1 MDFNTLY
8 EYTKQGVRTLGA
20 GWFEKAA
27 AASIGAILQL
37 HVELMGAFI
46 ILIILDLATKWLA
59 LAKPLTADGTLAE
72 EIRMIPEAH
81 RQGLI
86 SSDVMKTRFVSKIMT
101 YMLIAFASGVVDFMF
116 KDMHMHMPAFF
127 MTVCIGYLAA
137 TELLSVIENLNDA
150 GVSALAD
157 LADVV
162 KRKRKM

>member
-8 EYTKQGVRTLGA
+8 EYARQGIRTLGA
-20 GWFEKAA
+20 GWLEKAA
-27 AASIGAILQL
+27 AASIGAMLQL
-37 HVELMGAFI
+37 HAELMGAFI

-59 LAKPLTADGTLAE
+59 LAKPLTTDGTLAE

-86 SSDVMKTRFVSKIMT
+86 SSDVMKTRFVSKIMM

-116 KDMHMHMPAFF
+116 KDMHMPAFF

-157 LADVV
+157 LVDVV
-162 KRKRKM
+162 KRKRKL

>member
-8 EYTKQGVRTLGA
+8 EYTRQGVRTLGA
-20 GWFEKAA
+20 GWLEKAA
-27 AASIGAILQL
+27 AASIGAMLQL
-37 HVELMGAFI
+37 HAELMGAFI
-46 ILIILDLATKWLA
+46 VLIILDLATKWLA
-59 LAKPLTADGTLAE
+59 LAKPLTTDGTLAE

-86 SSDVMKTRFVSKIMT
+86 SSDVMKTRFVSKIMM
-101 YMLIAFASGVVDFMF
+101 YMLIALTSGVVDFML
-116 KDMHMHMPAFF
+116 KDMHVPAFF

-137 TELLSVIENLNDA
+137 TELLSVIENLHDA

-162 KRKRKM
+162 KRRRKL

>member
-8 EYTKQGVRTLGA
+8 EYTRQGVRTLGA
-20 GWFEKAA
+20 GWLEKAA
-27 AASIGAILQL
+27 AASIGAMLQL
-37 HVELMGAFI
+37 HAELMGAFV

-59 LAKPLTADGTLAE
+59 IAKPLTTDGTLAE

-86 SSDVMKTRFVSKIMT
+86 SSDVMKTRFVSKIMM
-101 YMLIAFASGVVDFMF
+101 YMLIALTSGVVDFMF
-116 KDMHMHMPAFF
+116 KDMHVPAFF

-162 KRKRKM
+162 KRRRRM

>member
-1 MDFNTLY
+1 MDFNILY
-8 EYTKQGVRTLGA
+8 EYTRQGVRTLGA

-27 AASIGAILQL
+27 AASIGAMLQL
-37 HVELMGAFI
+37 HAELMGAFI

-59 LAKPLTADGTLAE
+59 LSKPLTEDGTLAE
-72 EIRMIPEAH
+72 EICMIPEAH
-81 RQGLI
+81 RRGLI
-86 SSDVMKTRFVSKIMT
+86 SSDVMKTRFVSKIMM

-116 KDMHMHMPAFF
+116 KDMHMPAFF

-137 TELLSVIENLNDA
+137 TELLSVVENLNDA

-162 KRKRKM
+162 KRKRRM

>member
-20 GWFEKAA
+20 GWLEKAA
-27 AASIGAILQL
+27 VASIGAMLQL

-59 LAKPLTADGTLAE
+59 LAKPLTTDGTLAE

-86 SSDVMKTRFVSKIMT
+86 SSDVMKTRFVSKIMM

-116 KDMHMHMPAFF
+116 KDMHMPAFL

-162 KRKRKM
+162 KRKRRM

>member
-1 MDFNTLY
+1 MDFNSLY

-20 GWFEKAA
+20 GWLEKAA
-27 AASIGAILQL
+27 AASIGAMLQL
-37 HVELMGAFI
+37 HAELMAAFI
-46 ILIILDLATKWLA
+46 VLILLDLATKWLA

-81 RQGLI
+81 RRGLI
-86 SSDVMKTRFVSKIMT
+86 SSDVMKTRFASKIMM
-101 YMLIAFASGVVDFMF
+101 YMLIALTSGVVDFML
-116 KDMHMHMPAFF
+116 KDMHAPAFF

-137 TELLSVIENLNDA
+137 TELLSVVENLNDA

-162 KRKRKM
+162 KRRRKL

>member
-20 GWFEKAA
+20 GWLEKAA
-27 AASIGAILQL
+27 AASIGAMLQL
-37 HVELMGAFI
+37 HAELMGAFV

-59 LAKPLTADGTLAE
+59 LAKPLTTDGTLAE

-86 SSDVMKTRFVSKIMT
+86 SSDVMKTRFVSKIMM
-101 YMLIAFASGVVDFMF
+101 YMLIALTSGVVDFMF
-116 KDMHMHMPAFF
+116 KDMHVPAFF

-162 KRKRKM
+162 KRRRKL

>member
-1 MDFNTLY
+1 MDFNILY
-8 EYTKQGVRTLGA
+8 EYTRQGVRTLGA

-27 AASIGAILQL
+27 AASIGAMLQM
-37 HVELMGAFI
+37 HAELMCAFI

-72 EIRMIPEAH
+72 EICMIPEAH
-81 RQGLI
+81 RRGLI
-86 SSDVMKTRFVSKIMT
+86 SSDVMKTRFVSKIMM

-116 KDMHMHMPAFF
+116 KDMHMPAFF

-137 TELLSVIENLNDA
+137 TELLSVVENLNDA

-162 KRKRKM
+162 KRKRRL

>member
-8 EYTKQGVRTLGA
+8 EYTRQGVRTLGA
-20 GWFEKAA
+20 GWLEKAA
-27 AASIGAILQL
+27 AASIGAMLQL
-37 HVELMGAFI
+37 HAELMGAFV

-59 LAKPLTADGTLAE
+59 LAKPLTTDGTLAE

-86 SSDVMKTRFVSKIMT
+86 SSDVMKTRFVSKIMM
-101 YMLIAFASGVVDFMF
+101 YMLIALTSGVVDFMF
-116 KDMHMHMPAFF
+116 KDMHVPAFF

-162 KRKRKM
+162 KRKRRM

>member
-1 MDFNTLY
+1 MDFNILY
-8 EYTKQGVRTLGA
+8 EYTRQGVRTLGA

-27 AASIGAILQL
+27 AASIGAMLQL
-37 HVELMGAFI
+37 HAELMCAFI

-72 EIRMIPEAH
+72 EICMIPEAH
-81 RQGLI
+81 RRGLI
-86 SSDVMKTRFVSKIMT
+86 SSDVMKTRFASKIMM

-116 KDMHMHMPAFF
+116 KDMHMPAFF

-137 TELLSVIENLNDA
+137 TELLSVVENLNDA

-162 KRKRKM
+162 KRKRRM

>member
-8 EYTKQGVRTLGA
+8 EYARQGIRTLGA
-20 GWFEKAA
+20 GWLEKAA
-27 AASIGAILQL
+27 AASIGAMLQL
-37 HVELMGAFI
+37 HAELMGAFI

-59 LAKPLTADGTLAE
+59 LAKPLTTDGTLAE

-86 SSDVMKTRFVSKIMT
+86 SSDVMKTRFASKIMM
-101 YMLIAFASGVVDFMF
+101 YMLIAFASGVVDFML
-116 KDMHMHMPAFF
+116 KDMHMPAFF

-162 KRKRKM
+162 KRKRKL

>member
-8 EYTKQGVRTLGA
+8 EYARQGIRTLGA
-20 GWFEKAA
+20 GWLEKAA
-27 AASIGAILQL
+27 AASIGAMLQL
-37 HVELMGAFI
+37 HAELMGAFI

-59 LAKPLTADGTLAE
+59 LAKPLTTDGTLAE

-86 SSDVMKTRFVSKIMT
+86 SSDVMKTRFVSKIMM

-116 KDMHMHMPAFF
+116 KDMHMPAFF

-157 LADVV
+157 LAGVV
-162 KRKRKM
+162 KRKRRM

>member
-8 EYTKQGVRTLGA
+8 EYAKQGVRTLGV

-27 AASIGAILQL
+27 AASIGAMLQL
-37 HVELMGAFI
+37 HAQLMGAFI

-59 LAKPLTADGTLAE
+59 LAKPLTEGGTLAE

-86 SSDVMKTRFVSKIMT
+86 SSDVMKTRFVSKIMM

-116 KDMHMHMPAFF
+116 KDMHMPAFF

-162 KRKRKM
+162 KRKRKL

>member
-1 MDFNTLY
+1 MDFNILY
-8 EYTKQGVRTLGA
+8 EYTRQGVRTLRA

-27 AASIGAILQL
+27 AASIGAMLQL
-37 HVELMGAFI
+37 HAELMGAFI

-81 RQGLI
+81 RRGLI
-86 SSDVMKTRFVSKIMT
+86 SSDVMKTRFISKIMM
-101 YMLIAFASGVVDFMF
+101 YMLIAFASGVVDIMF
-116 KDMHMHMPAFF
+116 EDMHMPAFF
-127 MTVCIGYLAA
+127 TTVCIGYLAA
-137 TELLSVIENLNDA
+137 TELLSVVENLNDA

-162 KRKRKM
+162 KRKRRL

>member
-1 MDFNTLY
+1 MDFNILY
-8 EYTKQGVRTLGA
+8 EYTRQGVRTLGA

-27 AASIGAILQL
+27 AASIGAMLQM
-37 HVELMGAFI
+37 HAELMCAFI

-72 EIRMIPEAH
+72 EICMIPEAH
-81 RQGLI
+81 RRGLI
-86 SSDVMKTRFVSKIMT
+86 SSDVMKTRFVSKIMM
-101 YMLIAFASGVVDFMF
+101 YMLIAFTSGVVDFMF
-116 KDMHMHMPAFF
+116 KDMHMPAFF

-137 TELLSVIENLNDA
+137 TELLSVVENLNDA

-162 KRKRKM
+162 KRKRRM

>member
-1 MDFNTLY
+1 MDFNILY
-8 EYTKQGVRTLGA
+8 EYTRQGVRTLGA

-27 AASIGAILQL
+27 AASIGAMLQM
-37 HVELMGAFI
+37 HAELMCAFI

-59 LAKPLTADGTLAE
+59 IAKPLTADGTLAE
-72 EIRMIPEAH
+72 EICMIPEAH
-81 RQGLI
+81 RRGLI
-86 SSDVMKTRFVSKIMT
+86 SSDVMKTRFVSKIMM

-116 KDMHMHMPAFF
+116 KDMHMPAFF

-137 TELLSVIENLNDA
+137 TELLSVVENLNDA

-162 KRKRKM
+162 KRKRRL

>member
-1 MDFNTLY
+1 MDFNILY
-8 EYTKQGVRTLGA
+8 EYTRQGVRTLGA

-27 AASIGAILQL
+27 AASIGAMLQM
-37 HVELMGAFI
+37 HAELMCAFI

-59 LAKPLTADGTLAE
+59 LAKPLTADGTLTE
-72 EIRMIPEAH
+72 EICMIPEAH
-81 RQGLI
+81 RRGLI
-86 SSDVMKTRFVSKIMT
+86 SSDVMKTRFVSKIMM

-116 KDMHMHMPAFF
+116 KDMHMPAFF

-137 TELLSVIENLNDA
+137 TELLSVVENLNDA

-162 KRKRKM
+162 KRKRRM

>member
-8 EYTKQGVRTLGA
+8 EYTRQGVRTLGV
-20 GWFEKAA
+20 GRFEKAA
-27 AASIGAILQL
+27 AASIGAMLQL
-37 HVELMGAFI
+37 HAELMCAFI

-81 RQGLI
+81 RKGLI
-86 SSDVMKTRFVSKIMT
+86 SSDVMKTRFVSKIMM
-101 YMLIAFASGVVDFMF
+101 YMLIALTSGVVDFMF
-116 KDMHMHMPAFF
+116 KNMHVPAFF

-162 KRKRKM
+162 KRRRRM

>member
-1 MDFNTLY
+1 MDFNILY
-8 EYTKQGVRTLGA
+8 EYTRQGVRTLGA

-27 AASIGAILQL
+27 AASIGAMLQL
-37 HVELMGAFI
+37 HAELMCAFI

-72 EIRMIPEAH
+72 EICMIPEAH
-81 RQGLI
+81 RRGLI
-86 SSDVMKTRFVSKIMT
+86 SSDVMKTRFVSKIMM

-116 KDMHMHMPAFF
+116 KDMHMPAFF

-137 TELLSVIENLNDA
+137 TELLSVVENLNDA

-162 KRKRKM
+162 KRKRRM

>member
-1 MDFNTLY
+1 MDFNILY
-8 EYTKQGVRTLGA
+8 EYTRQGVRTLGA

-27 AASIGAILQL
+27 AASIGAMLQM
-37 HVELMGAFI
+37 HAELMCAFI

-72 EIRMIPEAH
+72 EICMIPEAH
-81 RQGLI
+81 RRGLI
-86 SSDVMKTRFVSKIMT
+86 SSDVMKTRFVSKIMM

-116 KDMHMHMPAFF
+116 KDMHMPAFF

-137 TELLSVIENLNDA
+137 TELLSVVENLNDA

-162 KRKRKM
+162 KRKRRM

>member
-8 EYTKQGVRTLGA
+8 EYARQGIRTLGA
-20 GWFEKAA
+20 GWLEKAA
-27 AASIGAILQL
+27 AASIGAMLQL
-37 HVELMGAFI
+37 HAELMGAFI

-59 LAKPLTADGTLAE
+59 LTKPLTEGGTLAE

-86 SSDVMKTRFVSKIMT
+86 SSDVMKTRFVSKIMM

-116 KDMHMHMPAFF
+116 KDMHMPAFF

-162 KRKRKM
+162 KRKRKL

>member
-20 GWFEKAA
+20 GWLEKAA
-27 AASIGAILQL
+27 AASVGAMLQL
-37 HVELMGAFI
+37 HAELMAAFAVL
-46 ILIILDLATKWLA
+46 ILLDLATKWLA
-59 LAKPLTADGTLAE
+59 LAKPITEGGTLAE

-81 RQGLI
+81 RRGLI
-86 SSDVMKTRFVSKIMT
+86 SSDIMKTRFISKIMM
-101 YMLIAFASGVVDFMF
+101 YMLIVFASGVVDFMF
-116 KDMHMHMPAFF
+116 KDMHMPAFF

-162 KRKRKM
+162 RRKRRM

>member
-8 EYTKQGVRTLGA
+8 EYTRQGVRTLGA

-27 AASIGAILQL
+27 AASIGAMLQL
-37 HVELMGAFI
+37 HAELMGAF
-46 ILIILDLATKWLA
+46 ILDLATKWLA
-59 LAKPLTADGTLAE
+59 LAKPLTTDGTLAE

-86 SSDVMKTRFVSKIMT
+86 SSDVMKTRFVSKIMM
-101 YMLIAFASGVVDFMF
+101 YMLIALTSGVVDFML
-116 KDMHMHMPAFF
+116 KDMRVPAFF
-127 MTVCIGYLAA
+127 TTVCIGYLAA

-162 KRKRKM
+162 KRKRRM

>member
-1 MDFNTLY
+1 MDFNILY
-8 EYTKQGVRTLGA
+8 EYTRQGVRTLGA

-27 AASIGAILQL
+27 AASIGAMLQM
-37 HVELMGAFI
+37 HAELMCAFI
-46 ILIILDLATKWLA
+46 ILIILDLATKLLA

-72 EIRMIPEAH
+72 EICMIPEAH
-81 RQGLI
+81 RRGLI
-86 SSDVMKTRFVSKIMT
+86 SSDVMKTRFVSKIMM

-116 KDMHMHMPAFF
+116 KDMHMPAFF

-137 TELLSVIENLNDA
+137 TELLSVVENLNDA

-162 KRKRKM
+162 KRKRRM

>member
-8 EYTKQGVRTLGA
+8 EYTKQGVRTLGT

-27 AASIGAILQL
+27 AASIGAMLQL
-37 HVELMGAFI
+37 HAELMGAFV

-59 LAKPLTADGTLAE
+59 LAKPLTTDGTLAE
-72 EIRMIPEAH
+72 EIHMIPEAH
-81 RQGLI
+81 RQGII
-86 SSDVMKTRFVSKIMT
+86 SSDVMKTRFASKIMM

-116 KDMHMHMPAFF
+116 KDMHVPAFF
-127 MTVCIGYLAA
+127 MTICIGYLAA

-162 KRKRKM
+162 KRRRKL

>member
-1 MDFNTLY
+1 MDFNTLC
-8 EYTKQGVRTLGA
+8 EYARQGIRTLGA
-20 GWFEKAA
+20 GWLEKAA
-27 AASIGAILQL
+27 AASIGAMLQL
-37 HVELMGAFI
+37 HAELMGAFI

-59 LAKPLTADGTLAE
+59 LAKPLTTDGTLAE

-86 SSDVMKTRFVSKIMT
+86 SSDVMKTRFVSKIMM

-116 KDMHMHMPAFF
+116 KDMHMPAFF

-157 LADVV
+157 LAGVV
-162 KRKRKM
+162 KRKRRM

>member
-1 MDFNTLY
+1 MDFNILY
-8 EYTKQGVRTLGA
+8 EYTRQGVRTLGA

-27 AASIGAILQL
+27 AASIGAMLQM
-37 HVELMGAFI
+37 HAELMCAFI

-72 EIRMIPEAH
+72 EICMIPEAH
-81 RQGLI
+81 RRGLI
-86 SSDVMKTRFVSKIMT
+86 SSDAMKTRFVSKIMM

-116 KDMHMHMPAFF
+116 KDMHMPAFF
-127 MTVCIGYLAA
+127 MTVCIGYLAT
-137 TELLSVIENLNDA
+137 TELLSVVENLNDA

-162 KRKRKM
+162 KRKRRM

>member
-1 MDFNTLY
+1 MDFNILY
-8 EYTKQGVRTLGA
+8 EYTRQGVRTLGA

-27 AASIGAILQL
+27 AASIGAMLQM
-37 HVELMGAFI
+37 HAELMCAFI

-72 EIRMIPEAH
+72 EICMIPEAH
-81 RQGLI
+81 RRGLI
-86 SSDVMKTRFVSKIMT
+86 SSDVMKTRFVSKITM

-116 KDMHMHMPAFF
+116 KDMHMPAFF

-137 TELLSVIENLNDA
+137 TELLSVVENLNDA

-162 KRKRKM
+162 KRKRRM

>member
-8 EYTKQGVRTLGA
+8 EYTRQGVRTLGA
-20 GWFEKAA
+20 GWLEKAA
-27 AASIGAILQL
+27 AASIGAMLQL
-37 HVELMGAFI
+37 HAELMGAFV

-59 LAKPLTADGTLAE
+59 IAKPLTTDGTLAE

-86 SSDVMKTRFVSKIMT
+86 SSDVMKTRFVSKIMM
-101 YMLIAFASGVVDFMF
+101 YMLIALTSGVVDFMF
-116 KDMHMHMPAFF
+116 KDMHVPAFF

-157 LADVV
+157 LAGVV
-162 KRKRKM
+162 KRKRRM